1 LQPANDIPQFMWPV
15 IVNTFPIPDLAVWA
29 KAKTKK
35 NFFSLQAFQ
44 KNNYHT
50 LETDYLINENF
61 QI

>member
-1 LQPANDIPQFMWPV
+1 MWPV